1 MCARFKR
8 AARRISRPARPRH
21 RTRRPPTGTTAP
33 GGGPARRL
41 WAYLRR
47 APGTFLWLTILL
59 VTSVIMHRFSP
70 DVLTGFL
77 QQRSTNI
84 HNLLHSPA
92 RVLLT
97 SALWLDG
104 GGWPLYFVLYNAV
117 HVPAERWLGT
127 RRWLTVL
134 GTAHIGATYLSEGVL
149 AVAIHTG
156 AAPHTAVNTL
166 DVGVSY
172 ALAGVAAVLT
182 YRLTGPWR
190 YAYAL
195 GILAFYGAP
204 LLTGRGFTDVGHFA
218 AALIGFACR
227 PLTHGASGTTGRPGT
242 TAPAADTGA
251 STATGAPGNAR
262 GSTRRSNALRAAGPG
277 PVTPLPHRAPGI
289 RHARRMT

>member
-1 MCARFKR
+1 MRARSTF
-8 AARRISRPARPRH
+8 AAGRISRPTRTRH
-21 RTRRPPTGTTAP
+21 RIRRPPTGSPAPP
-33 GGGPARRL
+33 GGFAGRL
-41 WAYLRR
+41 WAYLCR
-47 APGTFLWLTILL
+47 APGTFLWLGILL
-59 VTSVIMHRFSP
+59 VTSVVMHRFSP
-70 DVLTGFL
+70 DVLEDFL

-84 HNLLHSPA
+84 HNLLHSPG

-104 GGWPLYFVLYNAV
+104 GGWPLYFVLYHLV

-127 RRWLTVL
+127 RRWLAVL

-156 AAPHTAVNTL
+156 AAPPAAVNTL

-172 ALAGVAAVLT
+172 ALAGVVAVLA

-195 GILAFYGAP
+195 GVLAFYGAP
-204 LLTGRGFTDVGHFA
+204 LLVSCSFTDVGHFA

-227 PLTHGASGTTGRPGT
+227 PLTQGTSGTAGRPGA
-242 TAPAADTGA
+242 TAPTAKGGNA
-251 STATGAPGNAR
+251 TATGVPGGADGN
-262 GSTRRSNALRAAGPG
+262 GALRTAEPG
-277 PVTPLPHRAPGI
+277 PVTPLPHRKPGI
-289 RHARRMT
+289 RRARRMT